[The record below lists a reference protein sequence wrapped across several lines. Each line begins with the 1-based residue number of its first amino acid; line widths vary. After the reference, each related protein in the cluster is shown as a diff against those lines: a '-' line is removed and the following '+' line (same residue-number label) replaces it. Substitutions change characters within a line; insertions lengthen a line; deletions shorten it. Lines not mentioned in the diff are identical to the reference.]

1 MVINPFFSAI
11 NKTFDRIEHAFEGC
25 TGQRHIGTLLV
36 TVFIFGLLGIQLNR
50 FGLMPAPIAALTPTN
65 HLEAIELVF
74 TLLLVFEVLS
84 LLFSLVY
91 SVSISVGKQVE
102 ILSLVLLRNIF
113 KEISHLHEPVVWSEV
128 SGLVLDITALAFG
141 ALAIFVILNFY
152 YRQVNQPPLSK
163 DDRETATFII
173 VKKLIAL
180 LMMVGFMVIV
190 GINWWKSLFYGLPN
204 QTFESFYTLLIFSDI
219 LIMLIS
225 MRYGSSY
232 RVAFRNSGFAVCT
245 LLIRVALI
253 TPALYS
259 AIIGV
264 GSALMVLGVRVAYNH
279 YTPSSY
285 QQQRE
290 DKRRGKKDNCG
301 VQPIDCI
308 SK

>member
-11 NKTFDRIEHAFEGC
+11 TKTFDRIEHAFEGSK
-25 TGQRHIGTLLV
+25 GHRHIGNLLV
-36 TVFIFGLLGIQLNR
+36 LVFIFGLLGIQLNR

-74 TLLLVFEVLS
+74 TLMLVFEVLS
-84 LLFSLVY
+84 LLFSMVY

-113 KEISHLHEPVVWSEV
+113 KEISNLHEPVVWSEV
-128 SGLVLDITALAFG
+128 SKLVLDISALAFG
-141 ALAIFVILNFY
+141 ALIIFVILNYY
-152 YRQVNQPPLSK
+152 YRQINQPPLSS
-163 DDRETATFII
+163 DDRETAAFII

-180 LMMVGFMVIV
+180 LMMVGFMIIV
-190 GINWWKSLFYGLPN
+190 AINWWKSLFYGLPN

-225 MRYGSSY
+225 MRYGSCY

-253 TPALYS
+253 TPPLYS
-259 AIIGV
+259 AILGV
-264 GSALMVLGVRVAYNH
+264 GSALLVLGIRVAYNR
-279 YTPSSY
+279 YMPSSY

-290 DKRRGKKDNCG
+290 NKRRKQSKDCCE
-301 VQPIDCI
+301 QPIDCV